1 MVAMQ
6 FFEITNYWRERRNA
20 MKARRFL
27 VLILIVV
34 ILTNAIYLFF
44 EYRKMKSETEYWK
57 LRSSYLIELIEQEKK
72 GE

>member
-1 MVAMQ
+1 
-6 FFEITNYWRERRNA
+6 

-72 GE
+72 EE

>member
-1 MVAMQ
+1 MQ

>member
-1 MVAMQ
+1 M
-6 FFEITNYWRERRNA
+6 RLRN
-20 MKARRFL
+20 FL
-27 VLILIVV
+27 ALLLFVV

-44 EYRKMKSETEYWK
+44 EYRKMKFETEYWK